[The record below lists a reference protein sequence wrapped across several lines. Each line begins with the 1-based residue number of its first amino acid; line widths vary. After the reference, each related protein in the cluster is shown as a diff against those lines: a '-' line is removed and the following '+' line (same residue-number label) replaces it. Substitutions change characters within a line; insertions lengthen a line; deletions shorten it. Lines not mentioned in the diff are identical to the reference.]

1 MFRRTLKLLNRTLR
15 SNFSTF
21 HRDESRAPTAKPD
34 YASLGNSKK
43 QLPAWTPASEINVT
57 ASSNPDWKWGQG
69 TSENDSD
76 QSHVEIDPFEPG
88 RPMFYNY
95 TFLISSI
102 APRPIGFVST
112 ISADGKH
119 NLAPFSYF
127 QVVDHDPPVFVIGF
141 SGREDRPKDTLR
153 NLQDTGECTF
163 NIVSENMIEAVN
175 ATSVDAPHGVSEWS
189 LSGLTK
195 ADSTTVKAPRVKES
209 VVSIEGKLSE
219 IVNYKTSR
227 QPVGA
232 HGALAIIEATRFW
245 VAENAIDEKRSHVD
259 LNVLRPVGQLGGVSY
274 ARITDTFEL
283 PRTNWASAVAKSGP
297 ELQELGD
304 KDGFEL
310 PAYESKKR

>member
-1 MFRRTLKLLNRTLR
+1 MNRVLG
-15 SNFSTF
+15 STVPESQ
-21 HRDESRAPTAKPD
+21 HLESRAPTVKID

-43 QLPAWTPASEINVT
+43 DLPAWTPAKEIKVT
-57 ASSNPDWKWGQG
+57 ASSNPNWKWGQG
-69 TSENDSD
+69 TSSKTAH
-76 QSHVEIDPFEPG
+76 QSYVEIDPFEPG

-95 TFLISSI
+95 TLLISSI
-102 APRPIGFVST
+102 VPRPIGFVST
-112 ISADGKH
+112 VSADGKY

-141 SGREDRPKDTLR
+141 SGRAERPKDTLR
-153 NLQDTGECTF
+153 NLQETGECTF
-163 NIVSENMIEAVN
+163 NIVSEDMIEAVN
-175 ATSVDAPHGVSEWS
+175 ATSVDAPFGVSEWS

-219 IVNYKTSR
+219 IVNLKTSR

-274 ARITDTFEL
+274 ARVTDTLEL
-283 PRTNWASAVAKSGP
+283 PRTNWTKAWAESGP
-297 ELQELGD
+297 EFRELAKED
-304 KDGFEL
+304 SAEL
-310 PAYESKKR
+310 PARDPEER